1 MADLALRDA
10 ITAVKNKIS
19 SAAADATPEELAYLG
34 TAIDRIGGRA
44 TVLEIE
50 QMGDAIKAEIAALV
64 TQTKTD
70 VGANLID
77 ITNTQIGI
85 LESRVNESRN
95 AIDDKTDL
103 MTIYVDTKL
112 ADTRTNLDNKVLE
125 CNNDVTTKVV
135 ESTSVIESVVT
146 TAETQVTTMVDTAET
161 QVTTMVDTAVAQL
174 TTASAELSSAA
185 AAAQQQSVSGS
196 LFTNY
201 FLATMG

>member
-50 QMGDAIKAEIAALV
+50 QMGDAIKGEISLLV

-70 VGANLID
+70 VSANLID
-77 ITNTQIGI
+77 ITNKVAEATGI
-85 LESRVNESRN
+85 
-95 AIDDKTDL
+95 
-103 MTIYVDTKL
+103 
-112 ADTRTNLDNKVLE
+112 
-125 CNNDVTTKVV
+125 
-135 ESTSVIESVVT
+135 IESLVS
-146 TAETQVTTMVDTAET
+146 TANGQVTTMVND
-161 QVTTMVDTAVAQL
+161 AVAAIDS
-174 TTASAELSSAA
+174 ASAELSSAA
-185 AAAQQQSVSGS
+185 AAAQQQAVSGS

-201 FLATMG
+201 FLASMG

>member
-50 QMGDAIKAEIAALV
+50 QMGDAIKGEISLLV

-70 VGANLID
+70 VSANLID

-85 LESRVNESRN
+85 LESRVNESRT

-112 ADTRTNLDNKVLE
+112 AATKTDLDN
-125 CNNDVTTKVV
+125 KVV
-135 ESTSVIESVVT
+135 ESTTVMENVVN
-146 TAETQVTTMVDTAET
+146 TAESQVNTFVRAA
-161 QVTTMVDTAVAQL
+161 VTQL
-174 TTASAELSSAA
+174 TEASAELSSAA
-185 AAAQQQSVSGS
+185 AAAKQQSVSGS

>member
-50 QMGDAIKAEIAALV
+50 QMGDAIKAEISALV
-64 TQTKTD
+64 SQTKTD
-70 VGANLID
+70 VSTNLID
-77 ITNTQIGI
+77 ITNTQIGV

-95 AIDDKTDL
+95 AIDDKTEL

-112 ADTRTNLDNKVLE
+112 AETRTNLD
-125 CNNDVTTKVV
+125 TKVV
-135 ESTSVIESVVT
+135 ESTTVIESVV
-146 TAETQVTTMVDTAET
+146 DTAEA
-161 QVTTMVDTAVAQL
+161 QVTTMVDTAVIKL
-174 TTASAELSSAA
+174 TEASAELSSAA
-185 AAAQQQSVSGS
+185 AAAKQQSVSGS